1 MIFEVYIMTSP
12 SRGPQCVGRDGGSLL
27 RARTLIPG
35 ASAAQSTC
43 YCNMLLASLASVH
56 PLKHEEATANLNP
69 VKDLSIKNVELH
81 DLRNYVP
88 THIVSFW
95 GKYAFT
101 MHRSDLSLWSS
112 RFVNG
117 PHTRR
122 SQSAS
127 VQSYSKRRTVASCGT
142 SMWWWR
148 PA

>member
-81 DLRNYVP
+81 GFKPGFNFLVGTYLRNYVRI
-88 THIVSFW
+88 HRMSF
-95 GKYAFT
+95 
-101 MHRSDLSLWSS
+101 
-112 RFVNG
+112 
-117 PHTRR
+117 
-122 SQSAS
+122 
-127 VQSYSKRRTVASCGT
+127 
-142 SMWWWR
+142 
-148 PA
+148 